1 MLNRNYMFFVYI
13 IYSPKLDRFYI
24 GSTDNFDLRIIQH
37 NSVLYQDSFTSKG
50 IPWDLFLN
58 IECNNSAQA
67 YNIEKHIKKMK
78 LKNYIQKLKQNLYWE
93 FLLVYSLLHLI
104 YNLIAHLFFR

>member
-1 MLNRNYMFFVYI
+1 MFYVYI

-37 NSVLYQDSFTSKG
+37 NSSLYQDAFTSKG
-50 IPWDLFLN
+50 IPWDLFLY
-58 IECNNSAQA
+58 IEGNNSAQA

-78 LKNYIQKLKQNLYWE
+78 SKNYIQNLKQNLYWE